1 MPRSHAAIPVAVRR
15 ALVTL
20 GADLCAARRR
30 RRLPLEIVAER
41 AFTTRQTV
49 SRIEHGDSRV
59 AMGTWAT
66 VLFALGMV
74 DRLTDLAAPAND
86 TIGQSLETERLPK
99 RVHLT
104 PRSGRARRASN
115 AEPTEPTEPTP

>member
-1 MPRSHAAIPVAVRR
+1 MPRSHAAIPIAVRR

-20 GADLCAARRR
+20 GADLSAARRR
-30 RRLPLEIVAER
+30 RHLPLEVVATR

-74 DRLTDLAAPAND
+74 DRLSDLAAPAQD
-86 TIGQSLETERLPK
+86 AIGLALETERLPK

-104 PRSGRARRASN
+104 PRLGRARRAGRSELE
-115 AEPTEPTEPTP
+115 EPAP

>member
-74 DRLTDLAAPAND
+74 DRLTDLAAPAHD

-115 AEPTEPTEPTP
+115 AEPTEPTP